1 MMSDASDPISTKEA
15 DRIARELT
23 NGEVSVEADESGV
36 RMRRKGFTACIEL
49 YPQLDL
55 TEQGIQDA
63 LDDWEDW
70 PEPPVYPSSAWVLS
84 P

>member
-1 MMSDASDPISTKEA
+1 MDHDATDPISTKEA

-36 RMRRKGFTACIEL
+36 RMRRRGFTACIEL

-63 LDDWEDW
+63 LEDWEDW
-70 PEPPVYPSSAWVLS
+70 PEPPV
-84 P
+84 

>member
-1 MMSDASDPISTKEA
+1 MIQDASEPITTEEA

-36 RMRRKGFTACIEL
+36 RMRRKGFAAFIEL

-63 LDDWEDW
+63 LDDWQDW
-70 PEPPVYPSSAWVLS
+70 PEPPV
-84 P
+84 